1 MGRAKQPIALL
12 TAKGNKHLSKAEIE
26 HRKKTEVKAD
36 TDNVNPP
43 ETLPERLHEKFY
55 YYSEQL
61 VDIGIMT
68 NLDTE
73 ALGRYLVAQDN
84 YERVS
89 LQMESLTELADPD
102 VYEEYRKFSTLQER
116 FFKQARA
123 LGSDLGLTITGRA
136 KLVVP
141 NGKEE
146 PKELTPEEKLFGKAL
161 GG

>member
-12 TAKGNKHLSKAEIE
+12 TAKGNKHLTKREIE
-26 HRKKTEVKAD
+26 HRKNTEVKANA
-36 TDNVNPP
+36 DNVNPP

-55 YYSEQL
+55 YYAEQL
-61 VDIGIMT
+61 VDLNIMT
-68 NLDTE
+68 NLDVE

-89 LQMESLTELADPD
+89 LQMEDLIDLSDPD
-102 VYEEYRKFSTLQER
+102 VFAQYKNLSVLQDR
-116 FFKQARA
+116 FFKQSRA

-136 KLVVP
+136 KLVIP
-141 NGKEE
+141 KDKDKE
-146 PKELTPEEKLFGKAL
+146 KELTPEEKLFGKAL

>member
-1 MGRAKQPIALL
+1 MGRAKQPIALIV
-12 TAKGNKHLSKAEIE
+12 AKGNKHISKKDIE
-26 HRKKTEVKAD
+26 ERKKSEVKAKAD
-36 TDNVNPP
+36 DVNPP
-43 ETLPERLHEKFY
+43 ETLPQRLHEKFY
-55 YYSEQL
+55 YYAGQL
-61 VDIGIMT
+61 VELGIMT

-89 LQMESLTELADPD
+89 QQMELLTDLVDPD
-102 VYEEYRKFSTLQER
+102 VYENYRKFSTLQER

-146 PKELTPEEKLFGKAL
+146 SKELTPEEKLFGKAL

>member
-12 TAKGNKHLSKAEIE
+12 TTKGNKHLSKAEIE
-26 HRKKTEVKAD
+26 YRMKTEVKAD

-43 ETLPERLHEKFY
+43 ETLPQRLHEKFY

-89 LQMESLTELADPD
+89 LQMEILTELADSD
-102 VYEEYRKFSTLQER
+102 VYEECRKFSALQER

-141 NGKEE
+141 KGKEE